1 MRRITIMLVIAVLL
15 GSCGTKGAL
24 YIAPPD
30 TDDTPKRRPR

>member
-1 MRRITIMLVIAVLL
+1 MRRAIVLFVIAVLL

-30 TDDTPKRRPR
+30 TDDAPKRRPR